1 MDHNPETAPSQ
12 PRVLIVEDQRLPAS
26 LFEQFISGSGR
37 YHLAA
42 SVQSADA
49 AYFYC
54 ATGQADLVLMD
65 VLIPGSISGLEAARA
80 IKALRPETKII
91 IVTSMPELSFL
102 RQAREI
108 GVDSFWYKEVQEQ
121 PLLEIMDR
129 TMAGESVYPSASPV
143 VTMGNASSADFT
155 EREAEVLRELVTGA
169 SNREIGETLSIAENT
184 VKMHITNMLQ
194 KTGYHSRLELA
205 VKARHLGVAIKE

>member
-1 MDHNPETAPSQ
+1 MSWSVVIA
-12 PRVLIVEDQRLPAS
+12 EDYKMVREVFAATVRAS
-26 LFEQFISGSGR
+26 DNYR
-37 YHLAA
+37 LAA
-42 SVQSADA
+42 AFPTA
-49 AYFYC
+49 AEALDWC
-54 ATGQADLVLMD
+54 RVSPADLVLMD

-155 EREAEVLRELVTGA
+155 EREAEVLRELVSGA
-169 SNREIGETLSIAENT
+169 GNREIAAKLGITENT

-205 VKARHLGVAIKE
+205 VKARHLGVAIRE

>member
-1 MDHNPETAPSQ
+1 MSWSVVIA
-12 PRVLIVEDQRLPAS
+12 EDYKMVREVFAATVRAS
-26 LFEQFISGSGR
+26 DNYR
-37 YHLAA
+37 LAA
-42 SVQSADA
+42 AFPTA
-49 AYFYC
+49 AEALDWC
-54 ATGQADLVLMD
+54 RVSPADLVLMD

-143 VTMGNASSADFT
+143 VAMGNASSADFT
-155 EREAEVLRELVTGA
+155 EREAEVLRELVSGA
-169 SNREIGETLSIAENT
+169 GNREIAAQLGITENT

-205 VKARHLGVAIKE
+205 VKARHLGVAIRE

>member
-1 MDHNPETAPSQ
+1 MSWSVVIA
-12 PRVLIVEDQRLPAS
+12 EDYKMVREVFATTVRAS
-26 LFEQFISGSGR
+26 DNYR
-37 YHLAA
+37 LAA
-42 SVQSADA
+42 AFPTA
-49 AYFYC
+49 AEALDWC
-54 ATGQADLVLMD
+54 RVSPVDLVLMD

-155 EREAEVLRELVTGA
+155 EREAEVLRELVSGA
-169 SNREIGETLSIAENT
+169 GNREIAAKLGITENT

-205 VKARHLGVAIKE
+205 VKARHLGVAIRE

>member
-1 MDHNPETAPSQ
+1 MAYK
-12 PRVLIVEDQRLPAS
+12 VVIAEDYRMVREVFTS
-26 LFEQFISGSGR
+26 TVRGSGR
-37 YHLAA
+37 YSLAGA
-42 SVQSADA
+42 FSTA
-49 AYFYC
+49 AEAMEYC
-54 ATGQADLVLMD
+54 LSSPVDLVLMD

-80 IKALRPETKII
+80 IKAKCPETKII

-108 GVDSFWYKEVQEQ
+108 GVESFWYKEVQEQ

-129 TMAGESVYPSASPV
+129 TMAGESVYPGILPK
-143 VTMGNASSADFT
+143 VTVGNAMSTEFT
-155 EREAEVLRELVTGA
+155 EREIAVLRELVSGA
-169 SNREIGETLSIAENT
+169 SNREIAANLSITENT

-194 KTGYHSRLELA
+194 KTGFHSRLELA